1 MLDVLDESVLSH
13 GMIPSV
19 FVSPQV
25 LKVTLH
31 FWSVN
36 GNDQFQSRAIDLKE
50 KKDYCINTTKSCE
63 GAGCHI
69 VAKVGL
75 QPEPTL
81 W

>member
-1 MLDVLDESVLSH
+1 MQQFTLSGKQISILAPHKETMLDVLDEGVLSH

-36 GNDQFQSRAIDLKE
+36 GNGQYQSRAIDLKE
-50 KKDYCINTTKSCE
+50 KQDYCINT
-63 GAGCHI
+63 
-69 VAKVGL
+69 
-75 QPEPTL
+75 
-81 W
+81 